1 METQRLT
8 VPEMVALESEPDDPR
23 WDLPAVAIMRDGS
36 EVHLGGRSLRQAQQ
50 ELRRDADADV
60 WWGVVNAD
68 EVEDFG
74 IALPDG
80 QRPSVGRQEGSDAAV
95 DRPWQAADKWAGDYV
110 EACDEVLTAANACL
124 DAANRATG
132 ARREI
137 AEHRNDGLPGT
148 PIAIRNF
155 TKWAEE
161 AEQEF
166 TPLYRTFAEACANA
180 RDIATG
186 FLTAQTG
193 ADPETV
199 LMMKVSE
206 DVLDNV
212 ATVKAILQTSY
223 EPTPSAFIQGVQ
235 ESNELMR
242 NISDDGNIYH
252 PPATA

>member
-1 METQRLT
+1 MATQRLT
-8 VPEMVALESEPDDPR
+8 VPELVALDSEPNDPR

-50 ELRRDADADV
+50 EMRRDGDADV

-68 EVEDFG
+68 DVEDFG

-80 QRPSVGRQEGSDAAV
+80 QEPSVGPQEGSDAAA
-95 DRPWQAADKWAGDYV
+95 DRAWQAADKWAEDYV
-110 EACDEVLTAANACL
+110 EACGKVLTAANACL
-124 DAANRATG
+124 DVANRAAD

-166 TPLYRTFAEACANA
+166 APLYRAFAETCANA
-180 RDIATG
+180 RG
-186 FLTAQTG
+186 TAASFPAAQEG
-193 ADPETV
+193 PNPETA
-199 LMMKVSE
+199 LMMKVSQS
-206 DVLDNV
+206 VLDNV
-212 ATVKAILQTSY
+212 ATAKAILHADY
-223 EPTPSAFIQGVQ
+223 GPTPSGFIQGVQ

-242 NISDDGNIYH
+242 NIADDGNIYR
-252 PPATA
+252 PPATT